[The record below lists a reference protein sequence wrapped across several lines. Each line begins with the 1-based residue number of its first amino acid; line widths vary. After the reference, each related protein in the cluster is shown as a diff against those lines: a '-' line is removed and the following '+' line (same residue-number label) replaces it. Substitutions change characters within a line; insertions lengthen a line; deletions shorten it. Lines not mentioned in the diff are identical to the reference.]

1 MESVLTGFRVKSVA
15 FPNIVRQLMS
25 WFAVIVDIVS
35 KGLRVV
41 LRV

>member
-15 FPNIVRQLMS
+15 FPYIVRQWMS

>member
-1 MESVLTGFRVKSVA
+1 MESVTTGFRVKIVA
-15 FPNIVRQLMS
+15 FPYKVRQLMS
-25 WFAVIVDIVS
+25 WFGVIVS

>member
-1 MESVLTGFRVKSVA
+1 MESVTTGLRVKSVA
-15 FPNIVRQLMS
+15 FPYIVRQLMS

-41 LRV
+41 LRA